1 MNKYAKILSF
11 VIAVIISATVL
22 CPSAFAKEFAPVI
35 DATNI
40 GVNTQYK
47 YEENDP
53 SWLRQLTIKEDMLSS
68 SGLINEEVL
77 HPVCSYPYTSDA
89 PHFKA
94 QVEEYIEIYTLDDNS
109 QRAAYLYL
117 LNQVGAL
124 GIIAEPDTTDEDK
137 IEWLRNQGIIIT
149 KEDINDPEKM
159 LMISALYALMKNDLY
174 YVYTGETLKI
184 PEGTPLEEAIVM
196 YLMALS
202 GEGSELSAF
211 ILKYFGSSSVGS
223 LDDYIYYTSL
233 MALYTQGYVSPIE
246 IPTITRNEV
255 YRRVAIMTIRNA
267 GIAIDSETAT
277 TEEIRHKYLSA
288 MLGTQYSVTID
299 PSAFKKALDKNN
311 APYYILQRMAYEDSK
326 VTISATKYTYE
337 ECFKIVL
344 QKTHRFDLENEF
356 YSDIY
361 EYDIHLDNIRKNISV
376 NTNPITKNGTTIS
389 INGVD
394 VTAGSYAL
402 VELAGK
408 AKETITIICR
418 NTTNKKTYQ
427 TIYKVNVYQ
436 GITEAPDS
444 DLTGLIPTLGA
455 GTDKDESNPSSAPS
469 SSLSGPSVS
478 GNLQLPA
485 LTDVYGKLNNVAS
498 PLVDNILSL
507 NDKGQLVDQYGNIV
521 SDSTYETLP
530 PEYNYI
536 LNDDGIISIVLTDK
550 KTTEPTTEGSEEK
563 ITEEQARKIIIIVSI
578 CCIAGLIIAIIVVIA
593 VSKSKSNMTDA
604 QKMRARKAKE
614 RRKKEKRE
622 NKKK

>member
-1 MNKYAKILSF
+1 MKRFSKTISS
-11 VIAVIISATVL
+11 VIAVIMALAVV
-22 CPSAFAKEFAPVI
+22 CPSAFAREFAPVI
-35 DATNI
+35 DATNV

-68 SGLINEEVL
+68 SGLMNEEVL

-94 QVEEYIEIYTLDDNS
+94 QVEEYIEIYTLDDDS

-117 LNQVGAL
+117 LEQIGAL
-124 GIIAEPDTTDEDK
+124 GIIANPETSDK
-137 IEWLRNQGIIIT
+137 SKAEWLREHGIIIT
-149 KEDINDPEKM
+149 KEDEKDPDKK
-159 LMISALYALMKNDLY
+159 LMISALYALMYNDFY
-174 YVYTGETLKI
+174 YVIKGERLSI
-184 PEGTPLEEAIVM
+184 PEGTTLEEATVM
-196 YLMALS
+196 YLMGLS
-202 GEGSELSAF
+202 GENTQLTEF
-211 ILKYFGSSSVGS
+211 VLKFFGKTSVGN
-223 LDDYIYYTSL
+223 LEDYIYYTSL
-233 MALYTQGYVSPIE
+233 MALYTQGYVSPLE
-246 IPTITRNEV
+246 IPTLSREEV
-255 YRRVAIMTIRNA
+255 FRRVAIMTIRNA

-277 TEEIRHKYLSA
+277 TEEIRHKYLAA

-299 PSAFKKALDKNN
+299 PTAFKKALDKNT

-326 VTISATKYTYE
+326 VTISATRYTYE

-376 NTNPITKNGTTIS
+376 NTNPIIKNGTKIS

-408 AKETITIICR
+408 ARETITIICK
-418 NTTNKKTYQ
+418 NTTNKKSYQ
-427 TIYKVNVYQ
+427 TIYKVNVHQ

-444 DLTGLIPTLGA
+444 DLTGLIPTLA
-455 GTDKDESNPSSAPS
+455 VGTDKDESNTSPSSTATSSPSSADPS
-469 SSLSGPSVS
+469 LS

-485 LTDVYGKLNNVAS
+485 LTDAYGNLNNAVS
-498 PLVDNILSL
+498 PMLDNILSL
-507 NDKGQLVDQYGNIV
+507 NDKGQLVDQNGNIV

-530 PEYNYI
+530 AEYDYI
-536 LNDDGIISIVLTDK
+536 LNSDGIVSVVITDK
-550 KTTEPTTEGSEEK
+550 KTTEPTTEGSEDK
-563 ITEEQARKIIIIVSI
+563 IPEEETRKIIIIVSA
-578 CCIAGLIIAIIVVIA
+578 CCLIGLIIAIIVVLV
-593 VSKSKSNMTDA
+593 VSKSKSKMTKSE
-604 QKMRARKAKE
+604 KMRARKAKE
-614 RRKKEKRE
+614 SRRRKK
-622 NKKK
+622 

>member
-1 MNKYAKILSF
+1 MNKRKKILAF
-11 VIAVIISATVL
+11 IIAVICSVTVL
-22 CPSAFAKEFAPVI
+22 CPSAFAREFAPVI

-53 SWLRQLTIKEDMLSS
+53 SWLRQLTIKEDMLST
-68 SGLINEEVL
+68 SGLINEEIL
-77 HPVCSYPYTSDA
+77 HPVSSYPYTSDPA
-89 PHFKA
+89 HFKA
-94 QVEEYIEIYTLDDNS
+94 QVEEYIELYTLDDDS

-117 LNQVGAL
+117 LQQVGAL

-149 KEDINDPEKM
+149 KEDKNDPEKM
-159 LMISALYALMKNDLY
+159 LMITALYALMKNDIY
-174 YVYTGETLKI
+174 YVYTGKTLTI

-202 GEGSELSAF
+202 GDGSELSGF
-211 ILKYFGSSSVGS
+211 VLKFFGSASIGN

-233 MALYTQGYVSPIE
+233 MALYTQGYVSPLE
-246 IPTITRNEV
+246 IPSITRNEV
-255 YRRVAIMTIRNA
+255 YRRVAIMTIRTA
-267 GIAIDSETAT
+267 GIAIDAETAT
-277 TEEIRHKYLSA
+277 TEEIRHKYLAA

-299 PSAFKKALDKNN
+299 PSAFKKALDKKT

-326 VTISATKYTYE
+326 VTISATKHSYE

-344 QKTHRFDLENEF
+344 QKTQRFNLEDEF
-356 YSDIY
+356 YSDIF
-361 EYDIHLDNIRKNISV
+361 EYDIYLENIRKNISV

-408 AKETITIICR
+408 AKETITIICK
-418 NTTNKKTYQ
+418 NTTNKKTN
-427 TIYKVNVYQ
+427 TSIYKVNVHQ

-444 DLTGLIPTLGA
+444 DLTGLIPTLA
-455 GTDKDESNPSSAPS
+455 VTNNDPNTPNNQSN
-469 SSLSGPSVS
+469 G
-478 GNLQLPA
+478 LQGPA
-485 LTDVYGKLNNVAS
+485 LTDALGNLNNAAN
-498 PLVDNILSL
+498 PMLNTILSL

-530 PEYNYI
+530 DNYEYI
-536 LNDDGIISIVLTDK
+536 LNDDGIISVVLTDK
-550 KTTEPTTEGSEEK
+550 KTTEPTTEESADALSKEK
-563 ITEEQARKIIIIVSI
+563 ATKIVIIVSL
-578 CCIAGLIIAIIVVIA
+578 CCFIGLVIAIIVVA
-593 VSKSKSNMTDA
+593 VISKSKKHMTESE
-604 QKMRARKAKE
+604 KMRARKAKE
-614 RRKKEKRE
+614 KRKQQKRERRKK
-622 NKKK
+622 